1 MQACVC
7 TGSNGLAP
15 FEFKPAAGNVCG
27 CTEKV
32 SQANGG
38 REVSYLLYFGLRGLR
53 DDNQSEKEM
62 EFGDEDELEFDR
74 DTEHD

>member
-1 MQACVC
+1 MDSLRLSSSLLLEMSV
-7 TGSNGLAP
+7 
-15 FEFKPAAGNVCG
+15 AAQKMCPRPM
-27 CTEKV
+27 
-32 SQANGG
+32 GG

-62 EFGDEDELEFDR
+62 QFGDEDELEFDR